1 MSKQTI
7 EVIIRALLQAGAG
20 ALAARGIALE
30 NSQTEAIIGGVI
42 AVATIIWSIKSK
54 KAASASTTPE

>member
-1 MSKQTI
+1 MNKQTI

-30 NSQTEAIIGGVI
+30 NSQTEAVIGGVLAI
-42 AVATIIWSIKSK
+42 VTIIWSLKSK
-54 KAASASTTPE
+54 AAAAKTE

>member
-1 MSKQTI
+1 MNKQNI

-30 NSQTEAIIGGVI
+30 NSQTEAVIGGVLAI
-42 AVATIIWSIKSK
+42 ITIIWSLKSK
-54 KAASASTTPE
+54 AAAAKAE

>member
-1 MSKQTI
+1 MNKQTI

-30 NSQTEAIIGGVI
+30 NSQTEAVIGGVLAI
-42 AVATIIWSIKSK
+42 VTIIWSLKSK
-54 KAASASTTPE
+54 AAAAKAE

>member
-1 MSKQTI
+1 MNKQTI

-30 NSQTEAIIGGVI
+30 NSQTEAVIGGVLAI
-42 AVATIIWSIKSK
+42 ITIIWSLKSK
-54 KAASASTTPE
+54 AAAAKAE

>member
-7 EVIIRALLQAGAG
+7 EVIIRAILQAGAG

-42 AVATIIWSIKSK
+42 AIATIVWSLKSK
-54 KAASASTTPE
+54 KAASAPTTAE

>member
-1 MSKQTI
+1 MNKQTI

-30 NSQTEAIIGGVI
+30 NSQTEAVIGGVLAI
-42 AVATIIWSIKSK
+42 VTIIWSLKSK
-54 KAASASTTPE
+54 AAAAAAKAE